1 MRKGEIDIITL
12 GCSKNLVDAERLMR
26 QLELAG
32 YRCVHDSSMPKG
44 EIAIINTCGFIGDA
58 KEESIEM
65 ILQFAERKNK
75 GKLRK
80 LYVMGCLSQ
89 RYREELPTEIP
100 EVDKWFGKFD
110 YMGIVDECTNERL
123 KELPTDYSLEFK
135 GKDYERTLTT
145 PKHYAYLKIAEGC
158 NRYCSYCAIPL
169 ITGRFT
175 SRKMENILDE
185 VRWLV
190 NEGVKEFNVI
200 AQDLSS
206 YGLDLY
212 GEHRLAQLIDEMA
225 QIEGVE
231 WIRLH
236 YAYPTDFPYD
246 ILPVMAKHSNVC
258 KYMDIALQHCS
269 SNVLEKMRR
278 HITCEEQNALIERIR
293 KEVPGIC
300 IRTTLLVGHPG
311 ETQEDFDELCEW
323 VKKMRRHITCEEQ
336 NALIERIRKEV
347 PGICIRTTLL
357 VGHPGET
364 QEDFDELC
372 EWVKKMRFDR
382 MGAFA
387 YSEEEGTFAARHYT
401 DDIPQTEKERRV
413 DILMTLQ
420 QSISSEILSQMVGT
434 KQRIVIDREEEEYY
448 IGRTQYDSPEVDC
461 EVLIEKSK
469 MENRTS
475 GTNELKIGEFYTV
488 NIIKS
493 EDFDLYAKL

>member
-32 YRCVHDSSMPKG
+32 YKCVHDSAMPKG

-65 ILQFAERKNK
+65 ILQFAERKTQ

-89 RYREELPTEIP
+89 RYAKELPTEIP
-100 EVDKWFGKFD
+100 EVDGWFGKFD
-110 YMGIVDECTNERL
+110 YLGIVNECVNARGTKGERQ
-123 KELPTDYSLEFK
+123 EAK
-135 GKDYERTLTT
+135 GAEYERTLTT

-169 ITGRFT
+169 ITGKFT
-175 SRKMENILDE
+175 SRTIEDILDE

-190 NEGVKEFNVI
+190 TQGVKELNVI

-236 YAYPTDFPYD
+236 YTYPTDFPYD
-246 ILPVMAKHSNVC
+246 LLPVMAKHKNVC

-269 SNVLEKMRR
+269 DNMLKKMHR
-278 HITCEEQNALIERIR
+278 HITREEQDAVIARIR

-311 ETQEDFDELCEW
+311 ETEEDFNELCEW
-323 VKKMRRHITCEEQ
+323 VKEMK
-336 NALIERIRKEV
+336 
-347 PGICIRTTLL
+347 
-357 VGHPGET
+357 
-364 QEDFDELC
+364 
-372 EWVKKMRFDR
+372 FDR
-382 MGAFA
+382 LGAFA
-387 YSEEEGTFAARHYT
+387 YSEEEGTFAAKHYK
-401 DDIPQTEKERRV
+401 DDIPQEEKERRV
-413 DILMTLQ
+413 DTIMAIQ
-420 QSISSEILSQMVGT
+420 QTISAELLSQMVGT
-434 KQRIVIDREEEEYY
+434 TQRVVIDREEAEYY
-448 IGRTQYDSPEVDC
+448 VGRTQYDSPEVDC
-461 EVLIEKSK
+461 EVLIKKSVIGDWESENK
-469 MENRTS
+469 M
-475 GTNELKIGEFYTV
+475 LKTGYYYDVTIT
-488 NIIKS
+488 KS
-493 EDFDLYAKL
+493 EDFDLYAEIK

>member
-1 MRKGEIDIITL
+1 MRKNEIDIITL
-12 GCSKNLVDAERLMR
+12 GCSKNLVDAERLMY

-32 YRCVHDSSMPKG
+32 YKCVHDSEHPNG

-58 KEESIEM
+58 KEESIEI
-65 ILQFAERKNK
+65 ILQFAERKTK

-89 RYREELPTEIP
+89 RYKEELPIEIP

-110 YMGIVDECTNERL
+110 YMGIVEELKGERL
-123 KELPTDYSLEFK
+123 KVK
-135 GKDYERTLTT
+135 GEEYRTLTT

-175 SRKMENILDE
+175 SRPLEEILEE

-190 NEGVKEFNVI
+190 SNGVKEFNVI

-212 GEHRLAQLIDEMA
+212 GEHRLAKLVDEMA

-236 YAYPTDFPYD
+236 YTYPTDFPYD
-246 ILPVMAKHSNVC
+246 LLPVMAKHKNVC

-269 SNVLEKMRR
+269 DNMLKKMHR
-278 HITCEEQNALIERIR
+278 HITREEQNAVIARIR

-311 ETQEDFDELCEW
+311 ETEENFNELCEW
-323 VKKMRRHITCEEQ
+323 VKEMKFE
-336 NALIERIRKEV
+336 
-347 PGICIRTTLL
+347 
-357 VGHPGET
+357 
-364 QEDFDELC
+364 
-372 EWVKKMRFDR
+372 R

-387 YSEEEGTFAARHYT
+387 YSEEDGTYAAIHYN
-401 DDIPQTEKERRV
+401 DDIPQEEKERRV
-413 DILMTLQ
+413 EALMAIQ

-434 KQRIVIDREEEEYY
+434 QQRVVIDREEEEYY
-448 IGRTQYDSPEVDC
+448 VGRTQYDSPEVDC
-461 EVLIEKSK
+461 EVLIEKNK
-469 MENRTS
+469 K
-475 GTNELKIGEFYTV
+475 LQIGNFYTV

-493 EDFDLYAKL
+493 EDFDLYASL